1 MKLTFFGAA
10 QEVTGSC
17 YLLETAAARVL
28 IDCGMFQGSLEA
40 VEKNQADFG
49 FDPHHIQAV
58 LITHGHLDHSGRI
71 PKLVKDG
78 FGGSILAT
86 EPTIQ
91 IAQLIWADTMELMTQ
106 DFQKR
111 GGPEPLYGLSEIKQ
125 ASSLCRGT
133 QYGQAVEVAPGVTA
147 IWHDAGHI
155 LGSGFIEIQAEGKR
169 LVFSGDLGNSDVPIL
184 RELEPLPQ
192 IDLVVMESTYGAHI
206 HEDPKT
212 RVEELRQIILR
223 TVRERGVLLI
233 PAFAVERIQEIIYE
247 LSSLVRDEKI
257 PHVPVYLD
265 SPLAIKV
272 TEVFKKF
279 PNYYDPEALKR
290 LSMGDEFFEFPGL
303 QPTPRV
309 DDSKMINDI
318 PAPKVIIAGAGMMT
332 GGRILHH
339 LQRYL
344 NSKKTTL
351 LVVGYQAQGT
361 LGRKLLDGVS
371 PVSIYGQ
378 KIDVQARVEKIGG
391 YSAHA
396 DRRRLV
402 EWVGTA
408 PKPPAR
414 IVLVHGEPD
423 SQEVISHDLHDRF
436 GITTERPAFGESVE
450 L

>member
-17 YLLETAAARVL
+17 YLLETGSSRVL
-28 IDCGMFQGSLEA
+28 IDCGLFQGSLEA
-40 VEKNQADFG
+40 VEKNQQPFS
-49 FDPHHIQAV
+49 FDPHQIQAV
-58 LITHGHLDHSGRI
+58 LVTHGHLDHSGRI

-78 FGGSILAT
+78 FSGSIWAT
-86 EPTIQ
+86 EPTGK

-111 GGPEPLYGLSEIKQ
+111 GGPEPLYGLNEIKQ
-125 ASSLCRGT
+125 ASSQCRGV
-133 QYGQAVEVAPGVTA
+133 QYGKLVEVAPGVQAT
-147 IWHDAGHI
+147 WHDAGHI
-155 LGSGFIEIQAEGKR
+155 LGSGFIEIEAEGKR

-184 RELEPLPQ
+184 RELEPLPK
-192 IDLVVMESTYGAHI
+192 IDLLVMESTYGAHI

-212 RVEELRQIILR
+212 RVEQLRQIILR
-223 TVRERGVLLI
+223 TVRERGVLMI

-257 PHVPVYLD
+257 PHIPVYLD

-272 TEVFKKF
+272 TEVFKQF
-279 PNYYDPEALKR
+279 PNYYDQEALKR
-290 LSMGDEFFEFPGL
+290 LSMGDKFFEFPGL

-318 PAPKVIIAGAGMMT
+318 PSPKVIIAGAGMMT

-344 NSKKTTL
+344 HNKNSTL

-361 LGRKLLDGVS
+361 LGRKLLDGIS
-371 PVSIYGQ
+371 PVTIYGK
-378 KIDVQARVEKIGG
+378 KIDVRARVEKIGG

-402 EWVGTA
+402 EWVATA
-408 PKPPAR
+408 PTPPTR

-423 SQEVISHDLHDRF
+423 SQQVISQDLHDQF
-436 GITTERPAFGESVE
+436 GIITERPAGGESIE

>member
-17 YLLETAAARVL
+17 YLLETGASRVL
-28 IDCGMFQGSLEA
+28 IDCGLFQGSLEA
-40 VEKNQADFG
+40 IEKNQARFG
-49 FDPHHIQAV
+49 FDPKAIQAV

-78 FGGSILAT
+78 FGGAIWAT

-91 IAQLIWADTMELMTQ
+91 IAQLIWADTMELMMQ
-106 DFQKR
+106 DHQKR
-111 GGPEPLYGLSEIKQ
+111 GGPEPLFGLPEIKQ
-125 ASSLCRGT
+125 ATLLSQNA
-133 QYGQAVEVAPGVTA
+133 QYGAPIEVAPGVKAT
-147 IWHDAGHI
+147 WHDAGHI
-155 LGSGFIEIQAEGKR
+155 LGSSFIEIEVEGKR

-184 RELEPLPQ
+184 RELEPLPAV
-192 IDLVVMESTYGAHI
+192 DLLVMESTYGAHI

-212 RVEELRQIILR
+212 RVEQLRQTILR
-223 TVRERGVLLI
+223 TVRNRGVLMI

-257 PHVPVYLD
+257 PHIPVYLD

-272 TEVFKKF
+272 TEVFKHF
-279 PNYYDPEALKR
+279 PNFYDQEALKR
-290 LSMGDEFFEFPGL
+290 LSMGDQFFEFPGL
-303 QPTPRV
+303 QSTPRV

-318 PAPKVIIAGAGMMT
+318 PSPKVIIAGAGMMT

-339 LQRYL
+339 LLRYL
-344 NSKKTTL
+344 NNRNATL

-361 LGRKLLDGVS
+361 LGRKLLDGVT

-378 KIDVQARVEKIGG
+378 KIDVRARVEKIGG

-402 EWVGTA
+402 EWVGSAST
-408 PKPPAR
+408 PPHK
-414 IVLVHGEPD
+414 IILVHGEPD
-423 SQEVISHDLHDRF
+423 SQEVINNDLHERF
-436 GITTERPAFGESVE
+436 RITAERPTFGESIE